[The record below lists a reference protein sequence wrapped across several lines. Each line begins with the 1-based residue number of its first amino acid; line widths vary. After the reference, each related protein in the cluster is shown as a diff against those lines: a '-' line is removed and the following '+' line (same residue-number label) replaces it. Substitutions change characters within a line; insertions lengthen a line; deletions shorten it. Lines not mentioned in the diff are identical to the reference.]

1 LIGIDI
7 VITEKLDGSNSSI
20 TNKGVY
26 ARSHSDFS
34 KNPWDKQMWNIW
46 ERIKNDLSDG
56 VYLFGENMEGI
67 HSIEYT
73 NLDSYFY
80 IFGVRDNNIFIS
92 WDEVEEYSYLLDIP
106 TVPVLFRGVINSEKE
121 LIFLNGKT
129 GEFNVYQFV
138 GDNLI
143 SIGKDWSGTPFIRL
157 WIWKKG
163 DRFSSHEPP
172 ILEENK
178 KLQETIS
185 VQTQQI
191 DEIKTQL
198 LLCKTSIKPTRA
210 LCLTNDILSPRSFDK
225 VKKIFSDNGI
235 VMYLENINKQPS
247 EFPPMNAGS
256 IYLFWP
262 AQFIL
267 SEKKIY
273 KIGKTRQTG
282 NKRLSGYLKGSIR
295 LCEFIC
301 EDPDKAEK
309 ELLLIFKDKFI
320 PYTGIGGGNEYFE
333 GNWKEMYT
341 EILKYLNMR

>member
-1 LIGIDI
+1 MSDTNQRFHCDNCNKDFSTKGNLTQHIR
-7 VITEKLDGSNSSI
+7 
-20 TNKGVY
+20 TNK
-26 ARSHSDFS
+26 ACLWLREKETTTICNFC
-34 KNPWDKQMWNIW
+34 N
-46 ERIKNDLSDG
+46 
-56 VYLFGENMEGI
+56 
-67 HSIEYT
+67 
-73 NLDSYFY
+73 
-80 IFGVRDNNIFIS
+80 NNIIIKDYEQHVKNCVFKVKI
-92 WDEVEEYSYLLDIP
+92 
-106 TVPVLFRGVINSEKE
+106 PVL
-121 LIFLNGKT
+121 
-129 GEFNVYQFV
+129 
-138 GDNLI
+138 
-143 SIGKDWSGTPFIRL
+143 
-157 WIWKKG
+157 
-163 DRFSSHEPP
+163 
-172 ILEENK
+172 LEENK